1 MQSSMKRLA
10 LSVKKENAYIVIGMI
25 VLLIMLFYPVLFQGK
40 TFGSP
45 DSINPQASGLALNKA
60 WEETGEFPLWQPWIF
75 CGMPT
80 AEAFTFISQLYFPSH
95 ILRYLFLTGVLGQ
108 LFHLLLAGLGGVVL
122 LRQLNV
128 SRLSAI
134 LGGSAFMLMP
144 YMITM
149 LVFGHGSQMMTAAY
163 LPWVMWAVVRLFQK
177 PNFLNMGLL
186 GLLMGLQLQ
195 RAHAQIAYY
204 TWMLVGAYVLFQ
216 LLLTLRTS
224 TPRANIYRGTAY
236 FAGAALL
243 AIGLAL
249 VIYLPSIGYTP
260 YSVRGSGSTGGAA
273 YDYATAWSFHPLEM
287 ATFLIPSAFGFGGQT
302 YWGFMPFTD
311 YPNYMGII
319 ILALAVMGLVFRW
332 NDLAA
337 FFLTTSLLALTISFG
352 KHLSIVYDLVYAL
365 FPYFN
370 KFRVPAMILI
380 LLQFNVAILAAFG
393 LDALLKLKYETV
405 PRWLLILAMGIGLW
419 VLILVFGQGSLRA
432 TLFNHFTPPR
442 TQDPRIVQAIN
453 NLRWQ
458 SWYRDAWVACL
469 FLGAFVGGLWF
480 WFQRKLTKTVFLF
493 GTIVLAL
500 LDLGIVDQ
508 KIIQPKQRSGRAS
521 QLFSKSA
528 LERQFQP
535 DEIISFL
542 TTSEPKPYRIYP
554 LGALFGEPRFKAF
567 EIESVGG
574 YHPAKL
580 QVYNQFLSKTG
591 NAGTLPLMRMLNV
604 RYIVS
609 PKEIA
614 HPELVFMKQGSFV
627 TSRGT
632 MEIFLYELKNYL
644 PRAWFVPRVQALE
657 NAELVWNMLKSPS
670 FDPTKL
676 AYLTNTEKR
685 GKKDYVVGTVDTIAT
700 SLHEVTIHTSTNE
713 PGFLVVSEVDYP
725 LRWKAFVDGQEVA
738 YEQVNGVLRGLE
750 IPAGEHVV
758 RFLYDKSAFHLGLY
772 VSFLSLGLCLGF
784 IGFGLFLVQR
794 SK

>member
-1 MQSSMKRLA
+1 MKRRS
-10 LSVKKENAYIVIGMI
+10 LSVKRENIYIVVGMI

-40 TFGSP
+40 SFGSP
-45 DSINPQASGLALNKA
+45 DSINPKASGLILNRA

-95 ILRYLFLTGVLGQ
+95 ILRYLFLTGILGQ

-128 SRLSAI
+128 SRLPAT

-177 PNFLNMGLL
+177 PNFLHMGLL

-216 LLLTLRTS
+216 LILTLRPT
-224 TPRANIYRGTAY
+224 TPRVNIYRGTAY

-260 YSVRGSGSTGGAA
+260 YSVRGAGSTGGAA

-302 YWGFMPFTD
+302 YWGYMPFTD

-319 ILALAVMGLVFRW
+319 ILALAIMGLVFRW

-337 FFLTTSLLALTISFG
+337 FFLTTSLLALAISFG
-352 KHLSIVYDLVYAL
+352 KHLSIVYDIVYAI

-380 LLQFNVAILAAFG
+380 LLQFNVAVLAAFG
-393 LDALLKLKYETV
+393 LDAVLKLKYDTV
-405 PRWLLILAMGIGLW
+405 PRWLLILAGGIGLGI
-419 VLILVFGQGSLRA
+419 LILVFGQGSLRTA
-432 TLFNHFTPPR
+432 LFDHFTPPR
-442 TQDPRIVQAIN
+442 TQNPRVVQAIN
-453 NLRWQ
+453 SLRWQ
-458 SWYRDAWVACL
+458 NWYRDAWVTCI
-469 FLGAFVGGLWF
+469 FLGALVGGLWL
-480 WFQRKLTKTVFLF
+480 WFQRKLSKTVFLS
-493 GTIVLAL
+493 GIIILAL
-500 LDLGIVDQ
+500 LDIGIVDQ
-508 KIIQPKQRSGRAS
+508 KIIQPKPRSGRAS
-521 QLFSKSA
+521 QLYSKSA
-528 LERQFQP
+528 IQRQFQT
-535 DEIISFL
+535 DEIIRFL
-542 TTSEPKPYRIYP
+542 TGAKPKPFRIYP
-554 LGALFGEPRFKAF
+554 LGAFFGEPRFKAF
-567 EIESVGG
+567 GIESVGG

-580 QVYNQFLSKTG
+580 QIYNQFLAKTG

-609 PKEIA
+609 PQEIS
-614 HPELVFMKQGSFV
+614 HPDLILQKQGSFV
-627 TSRGT
+627 MTRGT
-632 MEIFLYELKNYL
+632 VEVYLYELKNYL
-644 PRAWFVPRVQALE
+644 PRAWFVSRVQVLD
-657 NAELVWNMLKSPS
+657 NSELVWNMLKSPS
-670 FDPTKL
+670 FDPADV
-676 AYLTNTEKR
+676 AYVTNSDEK
-685 GKKDYVVGTVDTIAT
+685 GKRDYSVGKVDTIMT
-700 SLHEVTIHTSTNE
+700 SIHRVTIQTTSNE
-713 PGFLVVSEVDYP
+713 TGFLVVSEVDYP
-725 LRWKAFVDGQEVA
+725 LRWKAFLDGREVSYEHVD
-738 YEQVNGVLRGLE
+738 GVLRGLE
-750 IPAGEHVV
+750 IPAGEHRVEFV
-758 RFLYDKSAFHLGLY
+758 YDKSAFHRGLY
-772 VSFLSLGLCLGF
+772 ISLLSLGLCLGF
-784 IGFGLFLVQR
+784 IGFGLFFAQR

>member
-1 MQSSMKRLA
+1 MKRRS
-10 LSVKKENAYIVIGMI
+10 LSVKRENIYIVVGMI

-40 TFGSP
+40 SFGSP
-45 DSINPQASGLALNKA
+45 DSINPKASGLILNRA

-95 ILRYLFLTGVLGQ
+95 ILRYLFLTGILGQ

-128 SRLSAI
+128 SRLPAT

-177 PNFLNMGLL
+177 PNFLHMGLL

-216 LLLTLRTS
+216 LILTLRST
-224 TPRANIYRGTAY
+224 TPRVNIYRGTAY

-260 YSVRGSGSTGGAA
+260 YSVRGAGSTGGAA

-302 YWGFMPFTD
+302 YWGYMPFTD

-319 ILALAVMGLVFRW
+319 ILTLAIMGLVFRW

-337 FFLTTSLLALTISFG
+337 FFLTTSLLALAISFG
-352 KHLSIVYDLVYAL
+352 KHLSIVYDIVYAI

-380 LLQFNVAILAAFG
+380 LLQFNVAVLAAFG
-393 LDALLKLKYETV
+393 LDAVLKLKYDTV
-405 PRWLLILAMGIGLW
+405 PRWLLILAGGIGLGI
-419 VLILVFGQGSLRA
+419 LILVFGQGSLRTA
-432 TLFNHFTPPR
+432 LFDHFTPPR
-442 TQDPRIVQAIN
+442 TQDPRVVQAIN
-453 NLRWQ
+453 SLRWQ
-458 SWYRDAWVACL
+458 NWYRDAWVTCI
-469 FLGAFVGGLWF
+469 FLGALVGGLWL
-480 WFQRKLTKTVFLF
+480 WFQRKLSKTVFLS
-493 GTIVLAL
+493 GIIILAL
-500 LDLGIVDQ
+500 LDIGIVDQ
-508 KIIQPKQRSGRAS
+508 KIIQPKPRSGRAS
-521 QLFSKSA
+521 QLYSKSA
-528 LERQFQP
+528 IQRQFQT
-535 DEIISFL
+535 DEIIRFL
-542 TTSEPKPYRIYP
+542 TGAKPKPFRIYP
-554 LGALFGEPRFKAF
+554 LGAFFGEPRFKAF
-567 EIESVGG
+567 GIESVGG

-580 QVYNQFLSKTG
+580 QIYNQFLAKTG

-609 PKEIA
+609 PQEIS
-614 HPELVFMKQGSFV
+614 HPDLILQKQGSFV
-627 TSRGT
+627 MTRGT
-632 MEIFLYELKNYL
+632 VEVYLYELENYL
-644 PRAWFVPRVQALE
+644 PRAWFVSRVQVLD
-657 NAELVWNMLKSPS
+657 NSELVWNMLKSPS
-670 FDPTKL
+670 FDPADV
-676 AYLTNTEKR
+676 AYVTNSDEK
-685 GKKDYVVGTVDTIAT
+685 GKRDYSVGKVDTIMT
-700 SLHEVTIHTSTNE
+700 SIHRVTIQTTSDET
-713 PGFLVVSEVDYP
+713 GFLVVSEVDYP
-725 LRWKAFVDGQEVA
+725 LRWKAFLDGREVSYEHVD
-738 YEQVNGVLRGLE
+738 GVLRGLE
-750 IPAGEHVV
+750 IPAGEHRVEFV
-758 RFLYDKSAFHLGLY
+758 YDKSAFHRGLY
-772 VSFLSLGLCLGF
+772 ISLLSLGLCLGF
-784 IGFGLFLVQR
+784 IGFGLFFAQR

>member
-1 MQSSMKRLA
+1 MKQLK
-10 LSVKKENAYIVIGMI
+10 LSVKRENIYIVIGMI

-45 DSINPQASGLALNKA
+45 DSINPKASGLALNRA
-60 WEETGEFPLWQPWIF
+60 WAETGEFPLWQPWIF

-95 ILRYLFLTGVLGQ
+95 ILRYLFLTGILGQ

-128 SRLSAI
+128 SRLPAI

-177 PNFLNMGLL
+177 PSFLHMGLL
-186 GLLMGLQLQ
+186 GLLMGFQLQ

-216 LLLTLRTS
+216 LLFTLRSSTS
-224 TPRANIYRGTAY
+224 RSNSYRGAAY
-236 FAGAALL
+236 FVGAALL

-249 VIYLPSIGYTP
+249 VVYLPSIGYTP
-260 YSVRGSGSTGGAA
+260 YSVRGAAASGGAA

-287 ATFLIPSAFGFGGQT
+287 ATFLIPSALGFGGQT

-319 ILALAVMGLVFRW
+319 ILALAIMGLVFRW
-332 NDLAA
+332 NDLAI
-337 FFLTTSLLALTISFG
+337 FFLTTSLLALAISFG
-352 KHLSIVYDLVYAL
+352 KHLSIVYNLVYAV

-380 LLQFNVAILAAFG
+380 LLQFNVAVLAAFG
-393 LDALLKLKYETV
+393 LDALLKLKYDAM

-432 TLFNHFTPPR
+432 TLYDHFTPPR
-442 TQDPRIVQAIN
+442 TQDPRMAQAIN
-453 NLRWQ
+453 DLRWQ
-458 SWYRDAWVACL
+458 NWYRDAWVACL
-469 FLGAFVGGLWF
+469 FLGALVGGLWL
-480 WFQRKLTKTVFLF
+480 WLRRKLSQAIFLS
-493 GTIVLAL
+493 GIVVLAL

-508 KIIQPKQRSGRAS
+508 KIIQPQPRSGRAS
-521 QLFSKSA
+521 QLFRKSA
-528 LERQFQP
+528 LQHQFQP
-535 DEIISFL
+535 DEIIRYL
-542 TTSEPKPYRIYP
+542 AAAEPKPYRIYP
-554 LGALFGEPRFKAF
+554 LGSLFGEPRFKAF
-567 EIESVGG
+567 GIESVGG

-580 QVYNQFLSKTG
+580 QVYNQFLKKTS

-609 PKEIA
+609 PQKIA
-614 HPELVFMKQGSFV
+614 HPELVLRKQGPFL

-632 MEIFLYELKNYL
+632 MEVFLYELKNYL
-644 PRAWFVPRVQALE
+644 PRAWFVSRVQALE
-657 NAELVWNMLKSPS
+657 NPELVWNMLKSPS
-670 FDPTKL
+670 FDPTKV
-676 AYLTNTEKR
+676 AYLTKTEKK
-685 GKKDYVVGTVDTIAT
+685 GKKDYGVGVVDTMTT
-700 SLHEVTIHTSTNE
+700 SLHRVAIQTISTE
-713 PGFLVVSEVDYP
+713 TGFLVVSEVDYP
-725 LRWKAFVDGQEVA
+725 LRWKAFLDGTEVPS
-738 YEQVNGVLRGLE
+738 EQVNGVLRGVE

-758 RFLYDKSAFHLGLY
+758 EFVYDKSTFHLGLY
-772 VSFLSLGLCLGF
+772 ISCLSLGLCLGF
-784 IGFGLFLVQR
+784 IAFGLFLMRRV
-794 SK
+794 K

>member
-1 MQSSMKRLA
+1 MKRRS
-10 LSVKKENAYIVIGMI
+10 LSVKRENIYIVVGMI

-40 TFGSP
+40 SFGSP
-45 DSINPQASGLALNKA
+45 DSINPKASGLILNRA

-95 ILRYLFLTGVLGQ
+95 ILRYLFLTGILGQ

-128 SRLSAI
+128 SRLPAT

-177 PNFLNMGLL
+177 PNFLHMGLL

-216 LLLTLRTS
+216 LILTLRST
-224 TPRANIYRGTAY
+224 TPRVNIYRGTAY

-260 YSVRGSGSTGGAA
+260 YSVRGAGSTGGAA

-302 YWGFMPFTD
+302 YWGYMPFTD

-319 ILALAVMGLVFRW
+319 ILALAIMGLVFRW

-337 FFLTTSLLALTISFG
+337 FFLTTSLLALAISFG
-352 KHLSIVYDLVYAL
+352 KHLSIVYDIVYAI

-380 LLQFNVAILAAFG
+380 LLQFNVAVLAAFG
-393 LDALLKLKYETV
+393 LDAVLKLKYDTV
-405 PRWLLILAMGIGLW
+405 PRWLLILAGGIGLGI
-419 VLILVFGQGSLRA
+419 LILVFGQGSLRTA
-432 TLFNHFTPPR
+432 LFDHFTPPR
-442 TQDPRIVQAIN
+442 TQDPRVVQAIN
-453 NLRWQ
+453 SLRWQ
-458 SWYRDAWVACL
+458 NWYRDAWVTCI
-469 FLGAFVGGLWF
+469 FLGALVGGLWL
-480 WFQRKLTKTVFLF
+480 WFQRKLSKTVFLS
-493 GTIVLAL
+493 GIIILAL
-500 LDLGIVDQ
+500 LDIGIVDQ
-508 KIIQPKQRSGRAS
+508 KIIQPKPRSGRAS
-521 QLFSKSA
+521 QLYSKSA
-528 LERQFQP
+528 IQRQFQT
-535 DEIISFL
+535 DEIIRFL
-542 TTSEPKPYRIYP
+542 TGAKPKPFRIYP
-554 LGALFGEPRFKAF
+554 LGAFFGEPRFKAF
-567 EIESVGG
+567 GIESVGG

-580 QVYNQFLSKTG
+580 QIYNQFLAKTG

-609 PKEIA
+609 PQEIS
-614 HPELVFMKQGSFV
+614 HPDLILQKQGSFV
-627 TSRGT
+627 MTRGT
-632 MEIFLYELKNYL
+632 VEVYLYELENYL
-644 PRAWFVPRVQALE
+644 PRAWFVSRVQVLD
-657 NAELVWNMLKSPS
+657 NSELVWNMLKSPS
-670 FDPTKL
+670 FDPADV
-676 AYLTNTEKR
+676 AYVTNSDEK
-685 GKKDYVVGTVDTIAT
+685 GKRDYSVGKVDTIMT
-700 SLHEVTIHTSTNE
+700 SIHRVTIQTTSNE
-713 PGFLVVSEVDYP
+713 TGFLVVSEVDYP
-725 LRWKAFVDGQEVA
+725 LRWKAFLDGTEVS
-738 YEQVNGVLRGLE
+738 YEHVNGILRGLE
-750 IPAGEHVV
+750 IPAGEHRVEFV
-758 RFLYDKSAFHLGLY
+758 YDKSAFHRGLY
-772 VSFLSLGLCLGF
+772 ISLLSLGLCLGF
-784 IGFGLFLVQR
+784 IGFGLFFAQR